1 MSVLIVE
8 DNNISAKVVDML
20 LKKSGYETIV
30 ARSGTEA
37 LEFLAGM
44 PPLTAAVIDIML
56 PGISGLELVREM
68 RKIDEYMDTP
78 VVMCSARADQ
88 DTIQDCLRQG
98 LRYYILKPINEEEL
112 LKKLRMAMAEG
123 VPVKEVRA
131 ETVRKLGIDVKTYD
145 DTAQG
150 FSVLLHDTVE
160 EIQLQFEEKGEA
172 EIDFTN
178 IDEGVEFFSAGRMSD
193 VLRGFPRDGHN
204 IVAITPEKAP
214 TLIEEMKALQ
224 RALQP
229 VQRTATI

>member
-1 MSVLIVE
+1 
-8 DNNISAKVVDML
+8 ML

-172 EIDFTN
+172 MTTSALRDSHGIAMNADTVLTLHKPERKPPLKDTTPDNRTKIILSFAKNRRGPDSYREIL
-178 IDEGVEFFSAGRMSD
+178 EFEPNFVRFREWS
-193 VLRGFPRDGHN
+193 
-204 IVAITPEKAP
+204 
-214 TLIEEMKALQ
+214 
-224 RALQP
+224 
-229 VQRTATI
+229 